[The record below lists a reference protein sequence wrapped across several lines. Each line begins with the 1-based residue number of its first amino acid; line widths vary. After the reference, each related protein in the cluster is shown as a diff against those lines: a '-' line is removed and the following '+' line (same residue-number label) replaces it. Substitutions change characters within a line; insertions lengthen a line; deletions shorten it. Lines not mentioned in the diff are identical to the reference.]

1 LDKKLLGFIMYK
13 HHSLEEKKEIIRLHE
28 AGACMVELMNRFQVR
43 DHYLYILFGRYEKYG
58 IDGLERYKRRRIT
71 AKLKKSVIE
80 EYEKD
85 ILPLWRISV
94 EYDVSFSSVCRWV
107 QQYKRGGY
115 AELLRHSS
123 RGRPRK
129 DMGRPKKKEPQTEL
143 EQLQARVRWL
153 EAENA
158 LLKKAKALME
168 EEESRQKG
176 SGQKPSNH

>member
-1 LDKKLLGFIMYK
+1 MYID
-13 HHSLEEKKEIIRLHE
+13 HSLEEKKEIIRLHE
-28 AGACMVELMNRFQVR
+28 LGASMSELMKRYHVR

-58 IDGLERYKRRRIT
+58 IDGLEKFKERRIT
-71 AKLKKSVIE
+71 NALKQSVIE

-85 ILPLWRISV
+85 SLPLWRICV

-107 QQYKRGGY
+107 QQYKHGGY
-115 AELLRHSS
+115 EEVLRNGT
-123 RGRPRK
+123 RERPRK

-143 EQLQARVRWL
+143 EKLQARVQWL

-168 EEESRQKG
+168 EKESKKQSFGRRSSK
-176 SGQKPSNH
+176 H